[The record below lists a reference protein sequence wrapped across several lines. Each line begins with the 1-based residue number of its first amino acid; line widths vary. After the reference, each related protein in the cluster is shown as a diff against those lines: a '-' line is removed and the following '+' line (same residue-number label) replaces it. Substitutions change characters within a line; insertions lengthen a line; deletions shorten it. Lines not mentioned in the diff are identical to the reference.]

1 MCVVLRYS
9 KCQWFSGKIQRC
21 HRWAPSSILGWCTC
35 PPWCRWL
42 SYLPFTQDTRVRVP
56 VAEFFVFL
64 LGWTRTENRHPTHTT
79 NPRSID
85 TAMVSSLNSLF
96 LLFVLQFHP
105 PINVTPFTAST
116 QTVRMQAGSSL
127 PIAQQL
133 NSCLHLSS
141 TTDSND
147 DEAIDISLDER
158 LSRVRLSRATGIEWG
173 TDLSFSF
180 VYVRALEPAGKTWQ
194 GSMNQ
199 TVFCLLFLSRSNSS
213 SQELLPYQIKLKLVT
228 RYVNCV
234 QLLLEMESQ
243 GCQQIWLVLDLMW
256 LWMLLHP

>member
-1 MCVVLRYS
+1 M
-9 KCQWFSGKIQRC
+9 
-21 HRWAPSSILGWCTC
+21 
-35 PPWCRWL
+35 
-42 SYLPFTQDTRVRVP
+42 
-56 VAEFFVFL
+56 AEFFVPEMNRL
-64 LGWTRTENRHPTHTT
+64 CVADIRTSGLVVKSNVAIVGPRVRFSAGALIRHDVGGYHTCLSRRIPGFESLWRNFSFSSLAEQEPTTK
-79 NPRSID
+79 PRSIQHQY
-85 TAMVSSLNSLF
+85 AMVSSLNSLF

-243 GCQQIWLVLDLMW
+243 GCQQI
-256 LWMLLHP
+256 